1 MTEEEKRK
9 PRPPDHADGLFFRKK
24 GKRRSSSK
32 KKMFHGKQTGKESPG
47 KSSSGK
53 NSSRKGGR
61 KSPKELLKKSL
72 GRIRTDVAEQLR
84 AMDLKKEIVSNIPY
98 FIIFY
103 LVEKEAWLYRHCT
116 GDSMIQKLM
125 NLFLYFSLAFQNPLP
140 SLHLWD
146 IAIGV
151 AGAAGFKT
159 FIWYRMKN
167 AKKFRQ
173 GEEYGSARWGTHK
186 DIAPFI
192 DPVFENNIILTATEF
207 LTMNSRP
214 KNWKVARNKN
224 VIVIGGSGSGKTR
237 NVIKPNLMQMGPKIS
252 YVLTDPKGYFWI
264 GQ

>member
-1 MTEEEKRK
+1 MTEEQKRK
-9 PRPPDHADGLFFRKK
+9 PRPPDDQTGGKTHGGPSRRKGSGRRFSKKSLRRKK
-24 GKRRSSSK
+24 GK
-32 KKMFHGKQTGKESPG
+32 G
-47 KSSSGK
+47 KSMKDLALGCIEPV
-53 NSSRKGGR
+53 RAGLMERFRGA
-61 KSPKELLKKSL
+61 ELK
-72 GRIRTDVAEQLR
+72 RTL
-84 AMDLKKEIVSNIPY
+84 ISNIPY
-98 FIIFY
+98 LITFY

-116 GDSMIQKLM
+116 GDSVIQKLM

-146 IAIGV
+146 LAVGA
-151 AGAAGFKT
+151 AGAAGFKA
-159 FIWYRMKN
+159 FIGYRMKN

-252 YVLTDPKGYFWI
+252 YVLTDPNVSVS
-264 GQ
+264 